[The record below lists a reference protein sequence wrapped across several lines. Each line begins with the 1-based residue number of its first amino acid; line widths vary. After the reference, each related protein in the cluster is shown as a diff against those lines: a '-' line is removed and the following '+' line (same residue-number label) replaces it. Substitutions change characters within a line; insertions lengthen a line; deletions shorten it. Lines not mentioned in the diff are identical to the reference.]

1 MVGCSLD
8 WNVTL
13 FAHSEPRPCP
23 SIQRCRTAPEFF
35 TSRIRERGFRAK
47 VEGVGGGGHKVLKC
61 LFHLQAKAVGV
72 GSLDDCVALCALG
85 TASEMAV
92 EARVKFEQLY
102 KEYGKKDIF
111 CAGLTENARGA
122 PG

>member
-1 MVGCSLD
+1 M
-8 WNVTL
+8 
-13 FAHSEPRPCP
+13 
-23 SIQRCRTAPEFF
+23 
-35 TSRIRERGFRAK
+35 
-47 VEGVGGGGHKVLKC
+47 LKC

-72 GSLDDCVALCALG
+72 CSLDDCVALCALG

-92 EARVKFEQLY
+92 EGRVKFEQLY

-111 CAGLTENARGA
+111 RAGLTENVRGV